1 MKQVI
6 EQILKQV
13 GLSGIETEVLP
24 GATSSLVVRAGDSVI
39 RIHTNQNWLQQEQDL
54 VAHEVFALGAAG
66 PLAPRVLNYQEAWIG
81 EIPPW
86 LQMTYVQGVVQLT
99 PLDDLYVERL
109 ARTLVAIHRLPVPK
123 TSYVYK
129 PYSNTRDVPTWAT
142 EIAAWDWASATAPAS
157 SEQIRFIHR
166 DFHPVNVLYDSR
178 EKYNVVD
185 WVNACVGP
193 IEADVAHCRLNLTL
207 LESVEV
213 ADRFLKFYQAMSGLT
228 YDRRWDLNA
237 VFDFGPETITV
248 YPGWEAYG
256 KRNLS
261 QDNVRKRLENFVLK
275 VYENNESGY

>member
-1 MKQVI
+1 MKRVI
-6 EQILKQV
+6 EQILEQV
-13 GLSGIETEVLP
+13 GLSGIETKVLP

-39 RIHTNQNWLQQEQDL
+39 RIHTNPNWLQQEQDL
-54 VAHEVFALGAAG
+54 VAHEVFALKTAG
-66 PLAPRVLNYQEAWIG
+66 PLAPRVLKYQEAWIG

-86 LQMTYVQGVVQLT
+86 LQMTYVQGVVQFT

-129 PYSNTRDVPTWAT
+129 PYSKTRVVPTWAT
-142 EIAAWDWASATAPAS
+142 EIAAWDWASATAPAP
-157 SEQIRFIHR
+157 SEHIRFIHR
-166 DFHPVNVLYDSR
+166 DFHPVNVLYDLG

-185 WVNACVGP
+185 WVSACVGP
-193 IEADVAHCRLNLTL
+193 IEADVAHCRLNLAL

-213 ADRFLKFYQAMSGLT
+213 ADRFLTFYQAMSGLT